1 MVLGRMECGV
11 ETCRNQIGI
20 EVIPNSNVAPEV
32 SSARL
37 RMLLFVDVYDVD
49 IFVDKIVVGLFC
61 VCVSAVRPPNLLRI
75 LE

>member
-1 MVLGRMECGV
+1 M

-32 SSARL
+32 SSV
-37 RMLLFVDVYDVD
+37 LFVDVYDVD

-61 VCVSAVRPPNLLRI
+61 WWVSAFRSPNLLRI